1 MDRPLRQPLQG
12 TINIIRF
19 NWPLYIIT
27 LGLALALVISGYLI
41 SSFKYICLIA
51 GLAIFLPALVSIL
64 TSWLVYDYSPLYQ
77 LPWIHQFK
85 GQPTDVIVN
94 INAGFDETSDT
105 IKAKVPYQ
113 HFYIFDFYNPNNHT
127 EASIKRARKRY
138 PVPKGTRMIQT
149 HNIPLKDNSVDKIFV
164 IFSAHEIR
172 DEAERILF
180 FRELHRIL
188 KHGGHIFLTEHLRD
202 YPNFLAYNIGFLH
215 FFPGNIWQR
224 TIEQADLHIAQQQ
237 KTTPFVTT
245 FTIVKNGISS

>member
-19 NWPLYIIT
+19 NWPLYTIAF
-27 LGLALALVISGYLI
+27 GLAMVLVIFGCLNSSG
-41 SSFKYICLIA
+41 KYICLIA
-51 GLAIFLPALVSIL
+51 ASAIFLPVLLSLL
-64 TSWLVYDYSPLYQ
+64 TSWWVYDYSPLYQ

-85 GQPTDVIVN
+85 EQPTDVIVN

-105 IKAKVPYQ
+105 IKATLPYQ
-113 HFYIFDFYNPNNHT
+113 HFYIFDFYNPDIHT

-138 PVPKGTRMIQT
+138 PAPEETRMIQT
-149 HNIPLKDNSVDKIFV
+149 HNIPLNDNSVDKIFV

-188 KHGGHIFLTEHLRD
+188 KQGGRIFLTEHLRD
-202 YPNFLAYNIGFLH
+202 IPNLLAYNIGFFH
-215 FFPGNIWQR
+215 FYPRNLWQR
-224 TIEQADLHIAQQQ
+224 TIKQSGLHIVQQQ

-245 FTIVKNGISS
+245 FTILKNGISS

>member
-19 NWPLYIIT
+19 NWPLYTIA
-27 LGLALALVISGYLI
+27 LGLVLVLAISGYLI
-41 SSFKYICLIA
+41 PSFKYICLIA
-51 GLAIFLPALVSIL
+51 GSAIFLPILLSLL
-64 TSWLVYDYSPLYQ
+64 TSWFVYDYSSLYQ
-77 LPWIHQFK
+77 LPWIHQLK

-105 IKAKVPYQ
+105 IKATLSYQ
-113 HFYIFDFYNPNNHT
+113 HFYIFDFYNPDTHT

-138 PVPKGTRMIQT
+138 PAPEETRSIQT
-149 HNIPLKDNSVDKIFV
+149 HSIPLNDNSVDKIFV

-180 FRELHRIL
+180 FSELHRIL
-188 KHGGHIFLTEHLRD
+188 KQGGRIYLTEHLRD
-202 YPNFLAYNIGFLH
+202 IANLLAYNIGFLH
-215 FFPGNIWQR
+215 FYTGNMWQCN
-224 TIEQADLHIAQQQ
+224 IEQSGLRIVQQQ

-245 FTIVKNGISS
+245 FTILKNGISS